1 MADLKYPT
9 GAKLPLQQLAATLN
23 FTIGRGVGA
32 HEVGNIGAMMAA
44 IADAYENDPE
54 AVVGLVRQVLDKRAS
69 VQEIN
74 GMIKRDGGAII
85 I

>member
-9 GAKLPLQQLAATLN
+9 VAKVPLQRLAATLN

-32 HEVGNIGAMMAA
+32 HEVGNTGAMMAA
-44 IADAYENDPE
+44 IADAYSNDPDG
-54 AVVGLVRQVLDKRAS
+54 VQSLVKQILDLRQCS
-69 VQEIN
+69 QEVDE
-74 GMIKRDGGAII
+74 MIKRDSAII